1 MSTGSSSVV
10 RRMSSV
16 IASTLAMP
24 VQQLPVAAVD
34 IAPWLGLGLA
44 AGLGSAGVALVRQR
58 RRSSSS
64 DGMADS
70 RLRDEIDAM
79 RGVARVG

>member
-1 MSTGSSSVV
+1 
-10 RRMSSV
+10 MSSV

-44 AGLGSAGVALVRQR
+44 AGLGSAGVAVVR
-58 RRSSSS
+58 RRRRRDSSS

-70 RLRDEIDAM
+70 RLRAEIDAM
-79 RGVARVG
+79 RVVAPVG

>member
-1 MSTGSSSVV
+1 MSKSSGV
-10 RRMSSV
+10 RRVTSA
-16 IASTLAMP
+16 IASTLSAP
-24 VQQLPVAAVD
+24 VRQLPAAAVD

-44 AGLGSAGVALVRQR
+44 AGLGSAGVALVRRR

>member
-24 VQQLPVAAVD
+24 VQQLPVAAVG

-44 AGLGSAGVALVRQR
+44 AGLGSAAVAALR
-58 RRSSSS
+58 RRRRDSTRDST
-64 DGMADS
+64 ADA

-79 RGVARVG
+79 RSLAHVR

>member
-1 MSTGSSSVV
+1 
-10 RRMSSV
+10 MSSM

-24 VQQLPVAAVD
+24 VQQLPVAAME

-44 AGLGSAGVALVRQR
+44 AGLGSAGVAVVR
-58 RRSSSS
+58 RRRRGSFS
-64 DGMADS
+64 DGMAES

-79 RGVARVG
+79 RGVASVG

>member
-1 MSTGSSSVV
+1 MSTAGSSVV

-16 IASTLAMP
+16 IASTLALP
-24 VQQLPVAAVD
+24 VQQLPVAAIR

-44 AGLGSAGVALVRQR
+44 AGLGSAGVAALRRR

-64 DGMADS
+64 DGMAES

-79 RGVARVG
+79 RSLAHLR